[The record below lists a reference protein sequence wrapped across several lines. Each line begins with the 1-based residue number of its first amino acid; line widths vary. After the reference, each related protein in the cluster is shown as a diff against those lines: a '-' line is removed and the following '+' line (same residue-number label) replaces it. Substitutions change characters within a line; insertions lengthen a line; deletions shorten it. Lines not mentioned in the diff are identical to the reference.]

1 MLYPMLPCD
10 MGVAMDEITW
20 TRLKPEEQQAIAA
33 LGAGLSIQVCNEA
46 ALIALKRAGLIRGR
60 HLTLRAKQLRKDVI
74 LRTMAA

>member
-1 MLYPMLPCD
+1 MTLTRCYHVTW
-10 MGVAMDEITW
+10 GGYGRIW

-60 HLTLRAKQLRKDVI
+60 HLTLRAKQLRKDVV